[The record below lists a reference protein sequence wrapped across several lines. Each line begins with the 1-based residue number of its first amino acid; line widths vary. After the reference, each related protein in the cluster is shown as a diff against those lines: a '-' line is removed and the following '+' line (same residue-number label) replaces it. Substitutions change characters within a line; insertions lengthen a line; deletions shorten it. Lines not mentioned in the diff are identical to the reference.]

1 MIEYIN
7 SFTLFEVLFF
17 LSFSFLVVIS
27 RLLFSTVLIWVFR
40 IVLKAKFDLIE
51 DSKQLLHI
59 FVLKVVLIETHFCL
73 EYLRVDLLELAKDL
87 DQVKAGSLTKPIEM
101 FLFIK
106 LLLCSFDFVDTC
118 LAEVVLTLANFNDL
132 FIKSS

>member
-1 MIEYIN
+1 MIECIN

-17 LSFSFLVVIS
+17 LSFSFLFIIS

-73 EYLRVDLLELAKDL
+73 EYLRVNLLKLAKDL